1 MVGAGGSSVV
11 EFRGSGGVKLRGE
24 AFGVPTHPP
33 VLLLPA
39 GGQHH
44 RSLIEVARALGAA
57 GRYAI
62 CLDLRG
68 HGVSEWSSAG
78 EYSLEAYVDD
88 IRLVLQ
94 QFEQR
99 PVLISTAISGINA
112 VIALGETQD
121 PSCSGLVL
129 AGVSDQM
136 NREEMRTAVR
146 LLREQAS
153 GFDTEEEAVIARREL
168 RPFEQPQTDVAS
180 ELRTGDD
187 GRLYWHWDPRMLG
200 AYDVRRAM
208 QRFKAALKNI
218 RVPTLIVRGGL
229 SQLISE
235 ESAENLRDLIPAA
248 ELVNLEQAGHLA
260 ATDDHDGFNAA
271 LLEFLERRVPREPI
285 AYESGA
291 DSRTLRDALGCYGTG
306 VTVVTTFNQD
316 GAPIGF
322 TANSFTSVSLDP
334 PLLLFCLATTSSQ
347 LPAFQAAQ
355 RFAINVLHIGQQP
368 DSMRF
373 ASRIADRFEGVDW
386 CVWEEGAP
394 ILKQSLASFD
404 CVRHAE
410 YDAGDHRIFVG
421 RVLRASFEPRRDP
434 LLYFRGKYRRLHFN

>member
-1 MVGAGGSSVV
+1 MTPSGSTIV

-24 AFGVPTHPP
+24 AFGSPDHPP

-44 RSLIEVARALGAA
+44 RSLIDAARALGAA

-68 HGVSEWSSAG
+68 HGISDWASTG
-78 EYSLEAYVDD
+78 EYTLEAYVDD

-94 QFEQR
+94 QFDQR
-99 PVLISTAISGINA
+99 PVLIAMALSGINA
-112 VIALGETQD
+112 VIALGETKD
-121 PSCSGLVL
+121 AACSGLVL
-129 AGVSDQM
+129 IGVSERM
-136 NREEMRTAVR
+136 NRDEMRAAVR
-146 LLREQAS
+146 LLETQS
-153 GFDTEEEAVIARREL
+153 DGFETVGEAVAARRAL
-168 RPFEQPQTDVAS
+168 RPFEQPQTDIAD

-200 AYDVRRAM
+200 GFDTGRALI
-208 QRFKAALKNI
+208 RFHAALKNI
-218 RVPTLIVRGGL
+218 RAPTLIVRGGL
-229 SQLISE
+229 SQLISVE
-235 ESAENLRDLIPAA
+235 AAEQLQAMIPNA

-260 ATDDHDGFNAA
+260 ATDDRDGFNAA

-285 AYESGA
+285 AYETGA

-306 VTVVTTFNQD
+306 ITVVTAFSPEGD
-316 GAPIGF
+316 PIGF

-334 PLLLFCLATTSSQ
+334 PLLLFCLANSSKQ
-347 LPAFQAAQ
+347 LRAFQAAQ

-368 DSMRF
+368 DSVRF
-373 ASRIADRFEGVDW
+373 ASRVENRFEGVDW
-386 CVWEEGAP
+386 CVWEDSAP
-394 ILKQSLASFD
+394 ILNQSLASFD
-404 CVRHAE
+404 CIRHAE

-434 LLYFRGKYRRLHFN
+434 LLYFRGKYRRLHYA